1 MCQVLFREWLLAIIN
16 KGEIEGVQWL
26 NRKNGTFTV
35 NWIHKSLRFFKEE
48 DFSLFKAW
56 AIHTGR
62 YNASQPDPKR
72 WKGNFRSTLNV
83 RTDIIQVKHNN
94 IKNGYGAYKTFK
106 FLAKNENQKC
116 HTVKNGRKL
125 QPQIIPTHQ
134 KCHTVKKGRKLQPQI
149 IPTLTTPNPPVLD
162 GEMLE
167 AAEALVTMSRA
178 GRHCMP
184 YI

>member
-72 WKGNFRSTLNV
+72 WKGNFRCTLNV

-94 IKNGYGAYKTFK
+94 IKNGYEAYKTFK
-106 FLAKNENQKC
+106 FK
-116 HTVKNGRKL
+116 
-125 QPQIIPTHQ
+125 
-134 KCHTVKKGRKLQPQI
+134 
-149 IPTLTTPNPPVLD
+149 NPPVLD
-162 GEMLE
+162 PEMVE

-178 GRHCMP
+178 R
-184 YI
+184 YSSV

>member
-1 MCQVLFREWLLAIIN
+1 MCQVLFREWLLAIID
-16 KGEIEGVQWL
+16 KGKIKGVQWL

-35 NWIHKSLRFFKEE
+35 NWIHKSLRLFKEE

-72 WKGNFRSTLNV
+72 WKANFRSTLNTK
-83 RTDIIQVKHNN
+83 TDIIKVKHD
-94 IKNGYGAYKTFK
+94 IKSGYEAYKTFK

-125 QPQIIPTHQ
+125 QPQIIPT
-134 KCHTVKKGRKLQPQI
+134 
-149 IPTLTTPNPPVLD
+149 LTTPNPPVLD

-167 AAEALVTMSRA
+167 AAKVLVTLSRA
-178 GRHCMP
+178 HKHCMP